1 MLDIVLILHM
11 LVAAVV
17 VPVVLVKLLL
27 VVEVVMVDLVFKL
40 QSLDQDLVLLVLVH

>member
-1 MLDIVLILHM
+1 MLDIVLILHT
-11 LVAAVV
+11 LVVAAV

-40 QSLDQDLVLLVLVH
+40 QSLDQDLAQQVLVH